1 MDFADIKRRAIAARE
16 FSVAAG
22 AFAFTLRLPT
32 QHEIDIEATRAR
44 MHDGDIDP
52 AQMTIIRRRLLE
64 RAVVGW
70 AGVTWG
76 HLAEGSG
83 ADAADFSMEAVSLLL
98 DADPTL
104 AETLDAAFVARL
116 AERNSK
122 RAEAAKN

>member
-16 FSVAAG
+16 FPVAAG
-22 AFAFTLRLPT
+22 GFTFTLRLPT

-44 MHDGDIDP
+44 MHEGDIDP
-52 AQMTIIRRRLLE
+52 AQLTIIRRRLLE

-70 AGVTWG
+70 DGVTWG
-76 HLAEGSG
+76 HLADGSG
-83 ADAADFSMEAVSLLL
+83 GEPAEISADAVALLL
-98 DADPTL
+98 DSDTDL

-116 AERNSK
+116 AERNNK